1 MALSANQMRP
11 GMVIIHDNELYS
23 VFSITH
29 RTPGNLRAFVQA
41 KIRNLRTGGMI
52 EHRFRSEDRVERAT
66 LDEIEMT
73 YLYQDGDAFYFMN
86 TENYEQIH
94 LDRAVLGDAVQYL
107 IPELRINVEFY
118 EGRAVSVE
126 LPQTVDLE
134 VADTEP
140 GIKGAS
146 VSNVTK
152 AATMETGLVVQVPP
166 FIERGE
172 RVRVETSEGKYL
184 ERVK

>member
-41 KIRNLRTGGMI
+41 KIRNLRTGGLI
-52 EHRFRSEDRVERAT
+52 EYRFRSDDRVERAT
-66 LDEIEMT
+66 LDEAEME
-73 YLYQDGDAFYFMN
+73 YLYNDGDAFYFMN
-86 TENYEQIH
+86 TENFEQTH
-94 LDRAVLGDAVQYL
+94 LNRDTLGDAVNYL
-107 IPELRINVEFY
+107 IPNLKIAVEFY
-118 EGRAVSVE
+118 EGKPVSVE

-134 VADTEP
+134 VTDTEP
-140 GIKGAS
+140 GLKGAT

-152 AATMETGLVVQVPP
+152 AATLETGLVVQVPP
-166 FIERGE
+166 FIETGE
-172 RVRVETSEGKYL
+172 KIRVGNAEGTYL

>member
-1 MALSANQMRP
+1 MALSANQLRP
-11 GMVIIHDNELYS
+11 GMVIIHDNELFS

-52 EHRFRSEDRVERAT
+52 EHRFRSEDRVERAV
-66 LDEIEMT
+66 LDEAEMEF
-73 YLYQDGDAFYFMN
+73 LYRDGDAFYFMN
-86 TENYEQIH
+86 TENYEQTH
-94 LDRAVLGDAVQYL
+94 LNADALGDAVQYL
-107 IPELRINVEFY
+107 IPNLKIEVAFY
-118 EGRAVSVE
+118 EGKPVSVE

-134 VADTEP
+134 IADTEP

-152 AATMETGLVVQVPP
+152 PATMETGLVVQVPP
-166 FIERGE
+166 FIEKGE
-172 RVRVETSEGKYL
+172 KIRVDTSEGTYL

>member
-1 MALSANQMRP
+1 MAMSANQMRP
-11 GMVIIHDNELYS
+11 GMVIIHDSELYS

-41 KIRNLRTGGMI
+41 KIRNLRTGSMI
-52 EHRFRSEDRVERAT
+52 EYRFRSDDRVERAT
-66 LDEIEMT
+66 LDEVEMEF
-73 YLYQDGDAFYFMN
+73 LYNDGDAYYFMN
-86 TENYEQIH
+86 TENFEQTH
-94 LDRAVLGDAVQYL
+94 LTREVLGDAVSYL
-107 IPELRINVEFY
+107 TPNLRIKIEFY
-118 EGRAVSVE
+118 EGKPVSVE

-134 VADTEP
+134 ITDTEP

-152 AATMETGLVVQVPP
+152 AATLETGLVVQVPP
-166 FIERGE
+166 FIEKGE
-172 RVRVETSEGKYL
+172 KIRVDTGEGKYL

>member
-1 MALSANQMRP
+1 MALYANNMRP
-11 GMVIIHDNELYS
+11 GMVIIHDKELYS

-52 EHRFRSEDRVERAT
+52 EYRFRSDDRVERAV
-66 LDEIEMT
+66 LDEMEMEF
-73 YLYQDGDAFYFMN
+73 LYRDGDAFYFMN
-86 TENYEQIH
+86 TENYEQTH
-94 LDRAVLGDAVQYL
+94 LTSDALGDAVQYL
-107 IPELRINVEFY
+107 IPNLKINVEFY
-118 EGRAVSVE
+118 EGKPVSVE

-134 VADTEP
+134 VTDTEP
-140 GIKGAS
+140 GLKGAT

-152 AATMETGLVVQVPP
+152 AATLETGLVVQVPP
-166 FIERGE
+166 FIDRGE
-172 RVRVETSEGKYL
+172 KIRVGTAEGNYL